1 MICAPLNCRSWC
13 LFWYVSCQADGEML
27 ELLLLLLLLCY
38 DPVTKGSDLL
48 HKVALETALLHRIP
62 DAVNNC
68 E

>member
-1 MICAPLNCRSWC
+1 
-13 LFWYVSCQADGEML
+13 ML

-48 HKVALETALLHRIP
+48 HKVALGTALLHRIP